1 MGAMRGGGEGQKVL
15 CDVGNAEDEGR
26 SADDGST
33 RQTEPQGGEPALPS
47 RAAATATDIYPP
59 QPFSAPVLLVQLGLD
74 VHLSRS
80 S

>member
-1 MGAMRGGGEGQKVL
+1 MGAMRGGGEGQKAL

-26 SADDGST
+26 SADDGGT
-33 RQTEPQGGEPALPS
+33 GQTEPQGA
-47 RAAATATDIYPP
+47 
-59 QPFSAPVLLVQLGLD
+59 FSAPRVLPVQLGLD